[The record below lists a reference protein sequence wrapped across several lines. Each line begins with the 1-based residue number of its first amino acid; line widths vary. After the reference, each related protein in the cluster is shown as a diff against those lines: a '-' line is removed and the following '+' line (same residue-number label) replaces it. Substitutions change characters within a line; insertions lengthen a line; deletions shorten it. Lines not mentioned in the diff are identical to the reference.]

1 MSDATIA
8 NLALTNN
15 AFVVSRDNT
24 CDQPEADLHATATSG
39 SNASTPVARAM
50 QETRTICAVPVG
62 RAACT
67 LTVSGEVW

>member
-1 MSDATIA
+1 MIDAVIA

-39 SNASTPVARAM
+39 SNTSTPVVKAIAVTA
-50 QETRTICAVPVG
+50 EICVDPVG
-62 RAACT
+62 IGA
-67 LTVSGEVW
+67 